1 MNMQNRTRILLVDDH
16 ALLRHGL
23 SAVLSLQKDFDV
35 VGEAADGTE
44 AIRLAARLR
53 PDIVIMDLAM
63 PKTDGVEATRL
74 IKSQVPE
81 TKVMILTSFGMS
93 ADVSYALEAGAS
105 GAIVKD
111 STDRQLIAAIRGVLA
126 GKTVLSP
133 EIRNMLDN
141 EPPPPELTQR
151 QLDILHSVA
160 RGLTNK
166 DIAMQFGLAPSGVKT
181 HLEAI
186 LAKLGAATRAEAV
199 AIALRKHLLK
209 I

>member
-1 MNMQNRTRILLVDDH
+1 MNESEKTRILLVDDH

-23 SAVLSLQKDFDV
+23 SAVLSLQKDFAV
-35 VGEAADGTE
+35 VGEATDGAE
-44 AIRLAARLR
+44 AVKLAARLH

-74 IKSQVPE
+74 IRENLPD

-93 ADVSYALEAGAS
+93 ADVSRALDAGAS

-111 STDRQLIAAIRGVLA
+111 STDRQLVSSIRGVLA

-133 EIRNMLDN
+133 EIRNMINN
-141 EPPPPELTQR
+141 EPKPPELTKR
-151 QLDILHSVA
+151 QLDILHSIS

-166 DIAMQFGLAPSGVKT
+166 DIATQYGLAPSGVKT

-186 LAKLGAATRAEAV
+186 LSKLGAATRAEAV